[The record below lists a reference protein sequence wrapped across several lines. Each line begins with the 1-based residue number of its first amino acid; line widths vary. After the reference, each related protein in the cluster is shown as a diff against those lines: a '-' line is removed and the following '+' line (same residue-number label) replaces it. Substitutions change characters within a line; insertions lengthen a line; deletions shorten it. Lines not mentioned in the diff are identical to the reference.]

1 LLENDQFT
9 SVLRA
14 HADAVTARK
23 VKALFGLQVPPADG
37 RFSVVFDVTLGLPT
51 VDHRGNVRIVG
62 DGLPPDGIPVGYD
75 ARSNPIKD
83 ATGYISA
90 IGRDSQLPPLAAA
103 LRYRLVARGG
113 NMTMMPMYDR
123 DRHYTHYRVFA
134 LDAAG
139 QELRHFDVTGAASR
153 FPPWE
158 LMAGTPDAIRAARSD
173 FLAASDLDAPPESGN
188 FDNGLVSSATQAS
201 RYARAIA
208 AGDPG
213 FR

>member
-1 LLENDQFT
+1 
-9 SVLRA
+9 
-14 HADAVTARK
+14 
-23 VKALFGLQVPPADG
+23 
-37 RFSVVFDVTLGLPT
+37 
-51 VDHRGNVRIVG
+51 
-62 DGLPPDGIPVGYD
+62 
-75 ARSNPIKD
+75 
-83 ATGYISA
+83 
-90 IGRDSQLPPLAAA
+90 
-103 LRYRLVARGG
+103 
-113 NMTMMPMYDR
+113 MYDR

-139 QELRHFDVTGAASR
+139 QELRHFDVIGAASR

-188 FDNGLVSSATQAS
+188 FDNGLMSSATQAS